1 MSPKQKKCIFHLKKT
16 QFLQENFKTEK
27 KIENVKIRNQIKT
40 QIERMIFNKTT
51 GFKLTKLG
59 FQLLKKEYDT
69 YKFPVAE
76 GLHNKLLLKL
86 HSHMQWPYA
95 LERKHLYLFSEDD
108 AMWLK
113 LVGDDVEKFTNSLD

>member
-1 MSPKQKKCIFHLKKT
+1 MEDSLQYQIAKKMQDLNES
-16 QFLQENFKTEK
+16 LQTYPTKEVMFMLFKNLQLDK
-27 KIENVKIRNQIKT
+27 
-40 QIERMIFNKTT
+40 NKTT

-59 FQLLKKEYDT
+59 FQLLKREYDT

>member
-1 MSPKQKKCIFHLKKT
+1 MLNKMEDSLQYQIAKKMQDLNES
-16 QFLQENFKTEK
+16 LQTYPTKEVMFMLFKNLQLDK
-27 KIENVKIRNQIKT
+27 
-40 QIERMIFNKTT
+40 NKTT

-59 FQLLKKEYDT
+59 FQLLKREYDT

>member
-1 MSPKQKKCIFHLKKT
+1 MIKDSLQYQIAKKMKT
-16 QFLQENFKTEK
+16 IHESLQAYPTDDVAFMLFK
-27 KIENVKIRNQIKT
+27 NLQVDS
-40 QIERMIFNKTT
+40 NKTT

-59 FQLLKKEYDT
+59 FQLLVKEYDT

-86 HSHMQWPYA
+86 HSHMKWPYA
-95 LERKHLYLFSEDD
+95 LERKHLYLFSEED

-113 LVGDDVEKFTNSLD
+113 LVGDDVEKFANSLD

>member
-1 MSPKQKKCIFHLKKT
+1 MFEQSLQYQIANKMKQVHDS
-16 QFLQENFKTEK
+16 LQNYPTKDVAFMLFKNLQVDK
-27 KIENVKIRNQIKT
+27 
-40 QIERMIFNKTT
+40 NKTT

-69 YKFPVAE
+69 YRFPVAE

-86 HSHMQWPYA
+86 HSHMKWPYA
-95 LERKHLYLFSEDD
+95 LERKHLYLFSEED

-113 LVGDDVEKFTNSLD
+113 LVGDDVEKFANSLD